1 MEQEERQSQPK
12 VTPVMNYFSGINDP
26 RAGRNKL
33 YPLHEVIVI
42 TILAIIGMA
51 EGREDI
57 ERYGKAKKG
66 WPGRFLKLE
75 HGIPRHDVYRRVMYR
90 IKPEEIENCFMDWV
104 RAVKQEYG
112 REIIA
117 IDGKTVRG
125 HFKTGG
131 KGLHIVSAWATE
143 NRLVFGQIKT
153 EEKSNEITAI
163 PGLLEKLAL
172 EGCIVTT
179 DAMGCQ
185 YKTADK
191 IVEKKADYLFC
202 LKGNQET
209 LHEDVKEYF
218 AGLDFSM
225 PACKNKHIRFQT
237 VSSHEQNHGRIEDR
251 DYAVS
256 DDVDWLIERHPAWN
270 SIRSIGMAESTRE
283 MKGDIT
289 VERRY
294 FVSSMAS
301 NAEEFARAV
310 RGHWGIENS
319 LHYVLDVAFG
329 EDGSRLRKDKGP
341 ENMAIMRKLALTVTM
356 SDTKTKSSIIGR
368 RKQIAWSNEYLEQL
382 LFQSQLASDSA

>member
-1 MEQEERQSQPK
+1 
-12 VTPVMNYFSGINDP
+12 
-26 RAGRNKL
+26 
-33 YPLHEVIVI
+33 
-42 TILAIIGMA
+42 MA
-51 EGREDI
+51 EGWEDI
-57 ERYGKAKKG
+57 ERYGNAKKA
-66 WPGRFLKLE
+66 WLSRFLKLE
-75 HGIPRHDVYRRVMYR
+75 HGIPHHDVYRRVMYR
-90 IKPEEIENCFMDWV
+90 IKPEEIENCFMNWV
-104 RAVKQEYG
+104 RAVKREYG

-125 HFKTGG
+125 HFKSGG

-185 YKTADK
+185 YKIADK

-218 AGLDFSM
+218 SVLDFSM
-225 PACKNKHIRFQT
+225 PAGKNKRHIRFQS

-256 DDVDWLIERHPAWN
+256 DDINWLIKRHPAWK
-270 SIRSIGMAESTRE
+270 SIRSIGMVESSRE
-283 MKGDIT
+283 VKGDIT

-294 FVSSMAS
+294 FVSSLAGD

-329 EDGSRLRKDKGP
+329 EDGSRLRKEKGP
-341 ENMAIMRKLALTVTM
+341 ENYER
-356 SDTKTKSSIIGR
+356 
-368 RKQIAWSNEYLEQL
+368 IAGY
-382 LFQSQLASDSA
+382 